1 MHERCLPHKLAISHY
16 VSSKFNGHVTPIT
29 GRLPGVNVLVS
40 CRHEL
45 SASSPAPPI
54 FRHITGV
61 NHDWLLK
68 PGVTRA
74 GRGRGALAQWPLSGC
89 GGLRPDSEPLALR
102 QGLSQ

>member
-54 FRHITGV
+54 FRHITRV

-74 GRGRGALAQWPLSGC
+74 GRGARGGRRTVTVTVTVTGP
-89 GGLRPDSEPLALR
+89 P
-102 QGLSQ
+102 QGPSRSRS